1 MPLTQ
6 SYTWSMAAL
15 AAEAAEDAPRALMIA
30 APRWA
35 TSGMNVPV
43 SQSASTC
50 SAALRPLTTVL

>member
-1 MPLTQ
+1 
-6 SYTWSMAAL
+6 MAAL

-43 SQSASTC
+43 SHSSSTC
-50 SAALRPLTTVL
+50 SAALRPLTSVL